1 VLSPYRVLDLTD
13 ERGALAGFVLASL
26 GAEVVSVEPAEGS
39 HIRGIGPFVGDQA
52 GAERSLWHLA
62 YNRGKKSVTL
72 DSVELAGLADE
83 ADVLL
88 ECGALPLD
96 MDALRESNP
105 ALVTVSIT
113 PFGRGGPKDGW
124 LASDLVVLAAGG
136 SLAVT
141 GEDRPPVRVCVPQAW
156 LHAASDAACGALLA
170 LLERDRSG
178 TGQHVDVSGQVS
190 VAQATQSYI
199 LSYSFHA
206 MTLARYG
213 GGVRL
218 GDLRLPMVF
227 PAADGHVAITF
238 LFGSAAGPF
247 TARLLRWI
255 YEVGFCGE
263 EIRDLDCIG
272 FGAELLMGK
281 VPPDFWEDLKGVVAN
296 FTSSMTKQDL
306 FAGALQ
312 RRLLM
317 APVATA
323 QDVLASDQLAW
334 RDYWERIEVEE
345 RSIRVPRGF
354 AALSSSPLGV
364 LGPPPRLGQQN
375 GLIPTRPGRR
385 PPLTATAARDRPLAG
400 VKVVDLMWAMAGPA
414 VTRVMA
420 DFGAT
425 VVRVESGQRIET
437 ARTIGPFWRDE
448 VATENSA
455 IYQNMNAGKLNIA
468 LDLAR
473 PEGRQVVFDLIRWA
487 DVLTESFTPGV
498 MAEWGLDYA
507 SVRQLN
513 PEIIMM
519 SSCLMGQTGPLSR
532 FSGYG
537 NLAAGLCG
545 FTALAGWPDRP
556 PAGPFGAYTDYISPR
571 LSLATLL
578 AALDHRRR
586 SGEGQYIDFSQ
597 AEAALHFLTPIL
609 LDYEIN
615 GRIPERAGNTDVNMA
630 PHGVYPAAEPDTWVA
645 IACENDE
652 QWQNL
657 AAMIGRAELADLTTP
672 ERLNRR
678 QELDAVLTRWT
689 GRRGQFDAQQEL
701 QSVGVP
707 AHAVQNSRECRSDP
721 QLISLG
727 HFVTTDHAGLG
738 PVELEG
744 TRIYL
749 ADTPA
754 ETGPAP
760 TLGQH
765 VLPVLETILG
775 YDQDRITELLV
786 SGAME

>member
-1 VLSPYRVLDLTD
+1 
-13 ERGALAGFVLASL
+13 LASL

-39 HIRGIGPFVGDQA
+39 HIRGIGPFVGDVA
-52 GAERSLWHLA
+52 GPDRSLWHLA

-72 DSVELAGLADE
+72 DSVELAHLARE

-96 MDALRESNP
+96 LAALRRSNP

-113 PFGRGGPKDGW
+113 PFGRGGPKDDW
-124 LASDLVVLAAGG
+124 AASDLVVLAASG
-136 SLAVT
+136 SLAIS
-141 GEDRPPVRVCVPQAW
+141 GDEDRPPVRVGVPQAW
-156 LHAASDAACGALLA
+156 LHASSDAACGALLA
-170 LLERDRSG
+170 LLERNCSG
-178 TGQHVDVSGQVS
+178 FGQHVDISGQVS

-199 LSYSFHA
+199 LSHSFHA
-206 MTLARYG
+206 TTLARYG

-247 TARLLRWI
+247 TGRLLKWI
-255 YEVGFCGE
+255 YEVGLCAE
-263 EIRDLDCIG
+263 EIRDLDCVG

-281 VPPDFWEDLKGVVAN
+281 VPPDFWAELKGVVAN

-306 FAGALQ
+306 FAGALD
-312 RRLLM
+312 RRLLI

-334 RDYWERIEVEE
+334 RDYWEWIEVQQ
-345 RSIRVPRGF
+345 RPVRVPRGF
-354 AALSSSPLGV
+354 ALLSSTPLGV
-364 LGPPPRLGQQN
+364 LGPPPRLGQHN
-375 GLIPTRPGRR
+375 GLIPARPRRR
-385 PPLTATAARDRPLAG
+385 PPVTAGATRDRPLAG
-400 VKVVDLMWAMAGPA
+400 VKVIDLMWAMAGPA

-425 VVRVESGQRIET
+425 VVRVESGHRIET

-448 VATENSA
+448 VSIESSA

-473 PEGRQVVFDLIRWA
+473 PEGRQVVTDLIRWA

-498 MAEWGLDYA
+498 MAGWGFGYE

-545 FTALAGWPDRP
+545 FTAVAGWPDRP

-571 LSLATLL
+571 LALATLI

-586 SGEGQYIDFSQ
+586 SGEGQYIDFAQ
-597 AEAALHFLTPIL
+597 GEAALHFLTPIL
-609 LDYEIN
+609 LDCEIN
-615 GRIPERAGNTDVNMA
+615 GRVRDRAGNTDVNMS
-630 PHGVYPAAEPDTWVA
+630 PHGVYPAVEPDSWVA

-652 QWQNL
+652 QWQSL
-657 AAMIGRAELADLTTP
+657 AAVIGRADLAALTTP

-678 QELDAVLTRWT
+678 DELDEALTLWT
-689 GRRGQFDAQQEL
+689 GHRGHFEAQQEL
-701 QSVGVP
+701 QSNAVP
-707 AHAVQNSRECRSDP
+707 AHAVQNSPECRGDP
-721 QLISLG
+721 QLVSLG
-727 HFVTTDHAGLG
+727 HFVTTDHPGLG
-738 PVELEG
+738 QVELEG
-744 TRIYL
+744 TRINL

-754 ETGPAP
+754 EIGPAP

-765 VLPVLETILG
+765 VLPILETILG

-786 SGAME
+786 SGALE